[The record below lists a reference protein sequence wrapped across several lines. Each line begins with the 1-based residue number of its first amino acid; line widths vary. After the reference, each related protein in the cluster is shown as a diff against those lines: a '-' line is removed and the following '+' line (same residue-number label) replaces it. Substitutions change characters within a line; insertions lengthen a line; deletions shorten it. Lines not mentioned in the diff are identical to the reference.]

1 MGAKFK
7 SEVGELE
14 SLVSRISAQLASTD
28 WEGGA
33 AQRFRAQW
41 DGEFK
46 STFAQVAQGLREC
59 ATEVSNRAKALAGR
73 GGRAQRSARPARARR
88 GRR

>member
-1 MGAKFK
+1 MSGRIGGTIEQMQTMGAKFN
-7 SEVGELE
+7 SEVTELE

-41 DGEFK
+41 EGEFK
-46 STFAQVAQGLREC
+46 ATFQQVAEGLREC
-59 ATEVSNRAKALAGR
+59 ASEVQNRANALTQAG
-73 GGRAQRSARPARARR
+73 G
-88 GRR
+88 

>member
-1 MGAKFK
+1 MSGRIGGTIEQMQTMGAKFNN
-7 SEVGELE
+7 EVTELE

-41 DGEFK
+41 EGEFK
-46 STFAQVAQGLREC
+46 STFQQVAEGLREC
-59 ATEVSNRAKALAGR
+59 ASEVQNRANALTQAG
-73 GGRAQRSARPARARR
+73 G
-88 GRR
+88 

>member
-1 MGAKFK
+1 MTGRIGGTIEQMQTMGAKFN
-7 SEVGELE
+7 SEVTELE

-41 DGEFK
+41 EGEFK
-46 STFAQVAQGLREC
+46 STFVQVAEGLREC
-59 ATEVSNRAKALAGR
+59 AAEVQNRANALTQAG
-73 GGRAQRSARPARARR
+73 G
-88 GRR
+88 

>member
-1 MGAKFK
+1 MSGRIGGTVEQMQTMGAKFN
-7 SEVGELE
+7 SEVAELE
-14 SLVSRISAQLASTD
+14 SLVSRISAQLGSTD

-46 STFAQVAQGLREC
+46 NTFTQVAQGLREC
-59 ATEVSNRAKALAGR
+59 ASEVQNRATALTQAG
-73 GGRAQRSARPARARR
+73 G
-88 GRR
+88 

>member
-1 MGAKFK
+1 MTGRIGGTIEQMQTMGAKFN

-41 DGEFK
+41 EGEFK
-46 STFAQVAQGLREC
+46 STFVQVAEGLREC
-59 ATEVSNRAKALAGR
+59 AAEVQNRANALTQAG
-73 GGRAQRSARPARARR
+73 G
-88 GRR
+88 

>member
-1 MGAKFK
+1 MTGRIGGTIEQMQTMGAKFN
-7 SEVGELE
+7 SEVTELE

-41 DGEFK
+41 EGEFK
-46 STFAQVAQGLREC
+46 STFQQVAEGLREC
-59 ATEVSNRAKALAGR
+59 ASEVQNRANALTQAG
-73 GGRAQRSARPARARR
+73 G
-88 GRR
+88 

>member
-1 MGAKFK
+1 MSGRIGGTVEQMQTMGAKFN
-7 SEVGELE
+7 SEVAELE

-46 STFAQVAQGLREC
+46 NTFAQVAQGLREC
-59 ATEVSNRAKALAGR
+59 ASEVQNRATALTQAG
-73 GGRAQRSARPARARR
+73 G
-88 GRR
+88 